1 MLSTPLPVNS
11 GGALMH
17 ALTLLFFVTYLIIL
31 RPADGASLRLAE
43 ELAEASSRVAPVRA
57 RALKNLGT
65 PCAARI
71 CRDLA

>member
-1 MLSTPLPVNS
+1 MLSTPLPLNS

>member
-1 MLSTPLPVNS
+1 
-11 GGALMH
+11 MH

-31 RPADGASLRLAE
+31 RPVDGASLRLAE

-71 CRDLA
+71 CLSRGSKNASARSSAAGA